1 MIGAVG
7 AVMLIVFLFLEHA
20 ITNLLWNDVP
30 IDSLSPV
37 FNPAILAICV
47 LGGLGTGLIRRYFDG
62 EIAIMA
68 EDLIEFNRDG
78 RFALKR
84 GIELFLRGLV
94 SLVCGAPLGPE
105 APLTVAA
112 GAAGTADRRESPPA
126 RPGGDPLGALRHQR
140 LLRGVPGDTV
150 RGSPPLHRDHAGEG
164 HHDLEGGAPVDRGG
178 HDGIC
183 RLLPALGHVPRRQVR
198 PAALRVP

>member
-1 MIGAVG
+1 MPCEASSTKIDEATDSLNTREFYLLLLYVSVIGAVG
-7 AVMLIVFLFLEHA
+7 AIMLIVFLFLEHE
-20 ITNLLWNDVP
+20 ITALLWGD
-30 IDSLSPV
+30 ISTDSLSPV

-47 LGGLGTGLIRRYFDG
+47 LGGLGVGLIRRYFDG

-84 GIELFLRGLV
+84 GAELFLRGLV

-112 GAAGTADRRESPPA
+112 GAVGTADRRESPPA
-126 RPGGDPLGALRHQR
+126 RPRW
-140 LLRGVPGDTV
+140 
-150 RGSPPLHRDHAGEG
+150 
-164 HHDLEGGAPVDRGG
+164 
-178 HDGIC
+178 
-183 RLLPALGHVPRRQVR
+183 
-198 PAALRVP
+198 